1 VLQGVP
7 AQSTHVEFRQPFYD
21 YRVVE
26 LALEVPTAMRV
37 GRRLHVELIRRRP
50 ALADVPMKGAVP
62 ASSALVRRA
71 LEVRRRAAVAAR
83 TVWQRMSG
91 ARVPSGPR
99 LSGFADYDHELRTAS
114 RSVIEDL
121 VLGER
126 TLARGWYRPE
136 AVRALA
142 DAHLARRANH
152 ARVLGTIATLEQW
165 LRTHEG
171 AEPGTGTTRV
181 SAARTGA
188 GTE

>member
-1 VLQGVP
+1 
-7 AQSTHVEFRQPFYD
+7 
-21 YRVVE
+21 
-26 LALEVPTAMRV
+26 M
-37 GRRLHVELIRRRP
+37 
-50 ALADVPMKGAVP
+50 
-62 ASSALVRRA
+62 
-71 LEVRRRAAVAAR
+71 
-83 TVWQRMSG
+83 
-91 ARVPSGPR
+91 
-99 LSGFADYDHELRTAS
+99 
-114 RSVIEDL
+114 
-121 VLGER
+121 
-126 TLARGWYRPE
+126 ARGWYRPE